1 MLLKEKLMKYV
12 KLSDLATV
20 QSGLV
25 LNRKEAKDDGDIVE
39 VYHRLNLRSLGEDGR
54 LKLSELDVFNSQE
67 HLDSS
72 LLTKS
77 GDVAVRLFVPI
88 CPITIGV
95 DEINFVVPSQ
105 LATVRIEN
113 RNDIVP
119 EYLRWYLS
127 QEYVT
132 ENILAKE
139 GWQSQRTIKI
149 STIADLIIPVPEIEK
164 QDLIV
169 RINKMSLMRER
180 LYKELVRQEKLLT
193 NAMINNAIGGKVK

>member
-1 MLLKEKLMKYV
+1 MKYV

-88 CPITIGV
+88 CPITISV

-193 NAMINNAIGGKVK
+193 NAMINNAIGGKTK